1 MDRHEFLAL
10 ARLNAEILET
20 WVAAGWLIPDD
31 ADGSPQF
38 SELDVA
44 RVQLIN
50 DLKDRIGVNDAGVD
64 VVLHLVDQLHGL
76 RQTMQE
82 WVSTMRAQP
91 DDLRERLADELNRAM
106 TRRFPS

>member
-1 MDRHEFLAL
+1 MDRQEFLAL
-10 ARLNAEILET
+10 ARLEADILET

-31 ADGSPQF
+31 AGGSPQF

-44 RVQLIN
+44 RAQLIN
-50 DLKDRIGVNDAGVD
+50 DLKGRIGVNDAGVD

-76 RQTMQE
+76 RQSMQE
-82 WVSTMRAQP
+82 WVSTLRAQP
-91 DDLRERLADELNRAM
+91 DDLRERLANELNRAM

>member
-1 MDRHEFLAL
+1 MDRQEFLAL

-20 WVAAGWLIPDD
+20 WVTAGWLIPDD
-31 ADGSPQF
+31 VDGSPRF
-38 SELDVA
+38 SELDLA
-44 RVQLIN
+44 RAQLIN
-50 DLKDRIGVNDAGVD
+50 DLKDRVGVNDAGVD

-82 WVSTMRAQP
+82 WVSTMRSQP
-91 DDLRERLADELNRAM
+91 DDLRERLANELNRAM

>member
-1 MDRHEFLAL
+1 MERQEFLAL
-10 ARLNAEILET
+10 ARLEAEMLET
-20 WVAAGWLIPDD
+20 WVAAGWLIPDE
-31 ADGSPQF
+31 ADGSPRF

-44 RVQLIN
+44 RAQLIN

-82 WVSTMRAQP
+82 CLSTMRAQP
-91 DDLRERLADELNRAM
+91 DDLRERLADELDRAM
-106 TRRFPS
+106 

>member
-1 MDRHEFLAL
+1 MDRQQFLAL
-10 ARLNAEILET
+10 VRLEAESLET

-38 SELDVA
+38 SERDVA
-44 RVQLIN
+44 RAQLIG
-50 DLKDRIGVNDAGVD
+50 DLKERIGVNDAGVD

-76 RQTMQE
+76 RQTMHE

-91 DDLRERLADELNRAM
+91 DDLRERLTDELSRAM
-106 TRRFPS
+106 SRRFPS